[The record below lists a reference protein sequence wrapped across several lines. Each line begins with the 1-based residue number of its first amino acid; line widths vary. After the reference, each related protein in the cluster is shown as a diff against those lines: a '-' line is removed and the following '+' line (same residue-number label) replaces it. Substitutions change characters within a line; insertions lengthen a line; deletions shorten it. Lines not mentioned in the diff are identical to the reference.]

1 MFFSLKLLFHNRTS
15 RRHAGHPPK
24 PLVRSV
30 AQVLV
35 ALIVASQFLGV
46 DAVFSEAL
54 ALTKKSSSGI
64 CHCPGSRYY
73 DRTKKF
79 TPYGSIG
86 ECLDS
91 GGRHPKRGQGDCTPT
106 VPRDPDGPKAEGR
119 QAVPQSPT
127 KAEKDK
133 PNRIAV
139 TSKARVV
146 DGDTIQL
153 TVRFQGVDTP
163 ETHPEMQQ
171 CKDAEGKFYDC
182 GKEATKALRKLI
194 GKKRV
199 RCVLEPEVGKYGR
212 AIGYC
217 YLPDGTDLNRWMVQQ
232 GHGLAHRKY
241 SKKYVVDEE
250 KARAAKRGV
259 HAGEYIPPWE
269 WRKGKRLPK

>member
-1 MFFSLKLLFHNRTS
+1 MFFSLKLLFHNRIS
-15 RRHAGHPPK
+15 RQHAWHPVR
-24 PLVRSV
+24 PLVRPV
-30 AQVLV
+30 AHILA
-35 ALIVASQFLGV
+35 ALIVASQFLGI
-46 DAVFSEAL
+46 DAAFSEAL

-64 CHCPGSRYY
+64 CHCPGGQYY
-73 DRTKKF
+73 DRTKEF
-79 TPYGSIG
+79 TAYPSIA

-91 GGRHPKRGQGDCTPT
+91 GGRPPKRGQGDCAQTA
-106 VPRDPDGPKAEGR
+106 PRDPDGPKAEGR
-119 QAVPQSPT
+119 PVVPRSPT

-139 TSKARVV
+139 TSTARVV

-153 TVRFQGVDTP
+153 NVRFQGVDTP

-182 GKEATKALRKLI
+182 GAEATKALRKLI
-194 GKKRV
+194 GEKKV
-199 RCVLEPEVGKYGR
+199 RCVLEPEVDKYWR

-241 SKKYVVDEE
+241 STKYVADEE
-250 KARAAKRGV
+250 KAREEKRGI

-269 WRKGKRLPK
+269 WRKDKRLPK

>member
-1 MFFSLKLLFHNRTS
+1 MFFSLKLPFHNRTS
-15 RRHAGHPPK
+15 WRHAWHPAK
-24 PLVRSV
+24 PFVRPV
-30 AQVLV
+30 AHILV
-35 ALIVASQFLGV
+35 ALIVASQFLGF

-64 CHCPGSRYY
+64 CHCPGGQHY

-79 TPYGSIG
+79 TAYPSIA

-91 GGRHPKRGQGDCTPT
+91 GGRHPKRGQGDCTRT
-106 VPRDPDGPKAEGR
+106 APRDPDRPKAEGR
-119 QAVPQSPT
+119 PAEPRSPT
-127 KAEKDK
+127 KARTNK

-139 TSKARVV
+139 TSRAHVV
-146 DGDTIQL
+146 DGDTIRL
-153 TVRFQGVDTP
+153 DVRFQGVDTP
-163 ETHPEMQQ
+163 ETHQK
-171 CKDAEGKFYDC
+171 CRNAEGKPYAC
-182 GKEATKALRKLI
+182 GKEATEALKKLI

-199 RCVLEPEVGKYGR
+199 RCVLEPEVGRYGR

-241 SKKYVVDEE
+241 SKKYVADEE
-250 KARAAKRGV
+250 KARDDKKGI

-269 WRKGKRLPK
+269 WRRGKRLPK